1 MNVKELKKTSSSNK
15 AFQENTKKPGSQ
27 TSVWDIEISIGGNKI
42 PDKEKFGLYHQL
54 HNLIDAG
61 IDIRYAF
68 EILENQIKNK
78 KTKTKIAKIRK
89 QVINGK
95 ALSEAMEES
104 GYFTKYEFYSIK
116 IGEETGKL
124 NEVLSQLYE
133 YFEDKIAQRRQVVSA
148 LSYPILI
155 LVSSVG
161 AVSFMMFL
169 IIPMFEGIFKRF
181 GSKLPWITETILSFS
196 EFLQQNIGWIFL
208 GIVVLFGLNR
218 YFSNNVKYQSFKEGI
233 ILSLPVFGPLYQAI
247 YLARFCTS
255 MSLLVKSEV
264 PILNALEMVKNM
276 INFQH
281 LEQPIAVIRNEII
294 AGNNLHDSMKKYA
307 IFDHEMLG
315 LVKVGEE
322 VNRLGE
328 FFQKLAVNYTE
339 NVKHKT
345 ALLGTVLEPAMII
358 FLGLIVAVILV
369 AMYLPMFQLS
379 STIG

>member
-1 MNVKELKKTSSSNK
+1 MNLNDIKTGTVAPKKNVAFDPSND
-15 AFQENTKKPGSQ
+15 QQSI
-27 TSVWDIEISIGGNKI
+27 WDMEISFGGKGI

-78 KTKTKIAKIRK
+78 KTKQKIAKIRAE
-89 QVINGK
+89 VINGK
-95 ALSEAMEES
+95 ALSNAMEDS

-116 IGEETGKL
+116 IGEETGRL
-124 NEVLSQLYE
+124 NEVLSQLYDF
-133 YFEDKIAQRRQVVSA
+133 FEDKIAQRRQVISA
-148 LSYPILI
+148 LSYPVLI
-155 LVSSVG
+155 LLSSVG

-181 GSKLPWITETILSFS
+181 GSKLPWITEVILAISQ
-196 EFLQQNIGWIFL
+196 FLQQNFWYFLL
-208 GIVVLFGLNR
+208 GILLMIGLNK
-218 YFSNNVKYQSFKEGI
+218 YFSNNKKYQSFKEGI
-233 ILSLPVFGPLYQAI
+233 ILKTPVFGGLYQSI

-264 PILNALEMVKNM
+264 PIINALEMVKNM

-281 LEQPIAVIRNEII
+281 LEKPINIIREEII
-294 AGNNLHDSMKKYA
+294 NGSSLHKSMQSFS

-315 LVKVGEE
+315 LIKVGEE
-322 VNRLGE
+322 VNRLGD
-328 FFQKLAVNYTE
+328 FFHKLANNYTE
-339 NVKHKT
+339 NVKHRT
-345 ALLGTVLEPAMII
+345 AILGTVLEPAMII

-369 AMYLPMFQLS
+369 AMYLPMFELS
-379 STIG
+379 SNVG